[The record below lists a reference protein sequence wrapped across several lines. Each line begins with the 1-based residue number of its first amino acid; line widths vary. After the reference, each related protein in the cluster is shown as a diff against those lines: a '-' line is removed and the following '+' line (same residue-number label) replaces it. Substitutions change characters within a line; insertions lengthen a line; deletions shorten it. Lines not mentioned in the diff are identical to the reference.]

1 MNKHSPVLALAKE
14 VEKLVAKAETLQ
26 QQIKSLEVAKQ
37 QLQSS
42 VSAEQD
48 KLAASTKRIQ
58 AENAVL
64 VAALK
69 KDRAKLVADNEAIAS
84 EIAAKDSKAAAA
96 AKDLEREL
104 VALEHARSATQAE
117 KSELLITCAKQ
128 ETAASVVN
136 DLKVEADT
144 LRQEK
149 QELIDSI
156 ADLTNQAAERQATVS
171 VVDDA
176 IVAAKQ
182 KLSDLD
188 KDYATRRQQQEN
200 ELAGILI
207 RCSDAVT
214 QLKQLESQGERERR
228 QIATDRI
235 ALQKER
241 ESFDRLKA
249 QLTDA
254 ESKIAR
260 YNKYAKL

>member
-64 VAALK
+64 VAELE

-84 EIAAKDSKAAAA
+84 EIAAKDAEAAVAVKELEQELAA
-96 AKDLEREL
+96 LER
-104 VALEHARSATQAE
+104 AQAATQAE
-117 KSELLITCAKQ
+117 KSELLITRAKQ
-128 ETAASVVN
+128 EAAASVVA

-149 QELIDSI
+149 QGLADSI
-156 ADLTNQAAERQATVS
+156 ADLTNQAAERQAAVTAIN
-171 VVDDA
+171 DD
-176 IVAAKQ
+176 IGVAEQ
-182 KLSDLD
+182 KLADLHE
-188 KDYATRRQQQEN
+188 DYKTRLAHKEN

-207 RCSDAVT
+207 RCSDAVM

-228 QIATDRI
+228 QIATDRM
-235 ALQKER
+235 ALQRER

-254 ESKIAR
+254 EAKIAR